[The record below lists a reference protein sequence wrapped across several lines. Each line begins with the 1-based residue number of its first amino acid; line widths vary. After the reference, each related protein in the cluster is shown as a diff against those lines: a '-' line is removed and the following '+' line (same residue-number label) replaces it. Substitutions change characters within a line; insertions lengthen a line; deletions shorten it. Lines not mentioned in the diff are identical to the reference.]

1 MNFKHKPEV
10 QLELP
15 NIDTGHYKHMT
26 EETISFPW
34 AVCSESEM
42 KSLRSYGSQLELVYQ
57 EWRS

>member
-15 NIDTGHYKHMT
+15 HINTGSYKHMT
-26 EETISFPW
+26 KETISFPW
-34 AVCSESEM
+34 AVYGEYEM
-42 KSLRSYGSQLELVYQ
+42 KSLDSWGSQLELAYQ